1 MAIKFLNDQLFPTDV
16 FLVDVSAGRVG
27 IGTLLPASKLE
38 VGLGLSTGSDG
49 IFVKG
54 EFAGGTAFANSKNP
68 FISLGTSTSA
78 GYTSAIYLGSS
89 ATATG
94 QESKIEFNRSNNAL
108 SIYYKGQGTDREHVR
123 FGDPSNSTPKS
134 VFFGNVGDRKSV
146 V

>member
-16 FLVDVSAGRVG
+16 FLVDASAGRVG

-78 GYTSAIYLGSS
+78 GYTSTMYLGAS
-89 ATATG
+89 ATATD
-94 QESKIEFNRSNNAL
+94 QDSKIEFNKTNNKL
-108 SIYYKGQGTDREHVR
+108 KHVNIN
-123 FGDPSNSTPKS
+123 PQKTK
-134 VFFGNVGDRKSV
+134 
-146 V
+146 